1 MLEVDAGFPTA
12 GAQRAPY
19 FSVSQTTPRT
29 NIEREAVEKETEK
42 RSVFSV
48 PFIFSFVLCRGCPTA
63 AKNDK
68 SEQKKA

>member
-29 NIEREAVEKETEK
+29 NIEREAVEKATEK
-42 RSVFSV
+42 GVYSAFLLFSN
-48 PFIFSFVLCRGCPTA
+48 SFWAGDARPPQ
-63 AKNDK
+63 KDK